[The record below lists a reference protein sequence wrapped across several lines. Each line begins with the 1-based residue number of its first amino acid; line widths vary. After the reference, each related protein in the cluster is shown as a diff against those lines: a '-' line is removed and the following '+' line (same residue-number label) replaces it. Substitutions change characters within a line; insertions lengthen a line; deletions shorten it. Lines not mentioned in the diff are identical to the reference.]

1 MIKLYDALIT
11 QSLPDILGEQPWC
24 IALAKVIRKQIRKTM
39 LAGEKSR
46 TYSAIDQG
54 DHKVLDVLAA
64 EMRTPGYSES
74 FSLQVK
80 RSLVKGTLAYY
91 SHAGTAEALKVV
103 CAEIFGDA
111 AVLEWYEY
119 NGRPGY
125 FKITTNSPSVTDN
138 TINEF
143 IKTAE
148 RVKRLSAKL
157 DGIEVVLS
165 AKQEIFVAAVLH
177 TGTRHTFRFIN

>member
-11 QSLPDILGEQPWC
+11 QSLPSIVGEQPWC
-24 IALAKVIRKQIRKTM
+24 IALAKVVRKQIRKTI
-39 LAGEKSR
+39 LAAEKSR
-46 TYSAIDQG
+46 TYSAIDQA
-54 DHKVLDVLAA
+54 DNKVLDVLAA

-74 FSLQVK
+74 FSMEVK

-91 SHAGTAEALKVV
+91 SHAGTAEALKAV
-103 CAEIFGDA
+103 CTEIFGDA

-125 FKITTNSPSVTDN
+125 FKITTNSPSVTDE
-138 TINEF
+138 TINDF

-148 RVKRLSAKL
+148 GVKRLSAKL

-177 TGTRHTFRFIN
+177 SGTRHTFRFIS

>member
-11 QSLPDILGEQPWC
+11 QSLPAIVGEQPWC
-24 IALAKVIRKQIRKTM
+24 IALAKVVQGQIRKIV
-39 LAGEKSR
+39 LAAEESR
-46 TYSAIDQG
+46 TYSAIDQA
-54 DHKVLDVLAA
+54 DHKILDVVAA

-74 FSLQVK
+74 FSLDVK

-91 SHAGTAEALKVV
+91 SHAGTAEALKAV
-103 CAEIFGDA
+103 CTEIFGDA

-125 FKITTNSPSVTDN
+125 FKITTNSPSVTTETVN
-138 TINEF
+138 AF

-165 AKQEIFVAAVLH
+165 AKQEIFVGAVLH
-177 TGTRHTFRFIN
+177 TGTRHTFRFID

>member
-11 QSLPDILGEQPWC
+11 QSLPDIVADQPWC
-24 IALAKVIRKQIRKTM
+24 IAIARLMREQIRKIM
-39 LAGEKSR
+39 IAAEQSR
-46 TYSAIDQG
+46 TYSAIDQA
-54 DHKVLDVLAA
+54 DHKILDVLAA
-64 EMRTPGYSES
+64 ELRAPGYSES
-74 FSLQVK
+74 FSLDIK

-91 SHAGTAEALKVV
+91 SLAGTAEALKAV
-103 CAEIFGDA
+103 CTDIFGDA
-111 AVLEWYEY
+111 SVLEWYEY

-125 FKITTNSPSVTDN
+125 FKITTNSPSVT
-138 TINEF
+138 TETVNEF

-148 RVKRLSAKL
+148 SVKRLSAKL

-177 TGTRHTFRFIN
+177 TGTRHTFRFIS